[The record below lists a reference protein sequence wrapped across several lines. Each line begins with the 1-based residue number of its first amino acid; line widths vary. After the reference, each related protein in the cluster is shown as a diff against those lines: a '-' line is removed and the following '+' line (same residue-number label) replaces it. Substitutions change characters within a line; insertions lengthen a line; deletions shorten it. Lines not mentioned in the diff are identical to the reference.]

1 MIENCFNNLLNSF
14 LFGINNSLPCR
25 DLNSGPPSTK
35 QIAYQCATVI
45 QGNLYT
51 LVIEAKGNIESASD
65 SRTKVEMRKV
75 DASSTDYDI
84 TIDNFF
90 GGESS

>member
-1 MIENCFNNLLNSF
+1 M
-14 LFGINNSLPCR
+14 
-25 DLNSGPPSTK
+25 
-35 QIAYQCATVI
+35 